1 MDAKIDGNRVKTTGS
16 YDPRILKA
24 LNRLEGMKRWGANR
38 SFSFENTPYNLEVW
52 RSVFPDA
59 RLEGAP
65 PAEGAIAGLPAA
77 TEAIFDLPS
86 SRPAFEFK
94 TPPRAHQKAALAKLG
109 PKAYGALFME
119 VGTGKSWTAIAL
131 AGQRWCAG
139 QIDRLLV
146 VAKNGVHQQWA
157 REQIPAHMG
166 RAVKFKAHVFGRTKA
181 ADREFDE
188 LLNFDGLQ
196 IFLIN
201 TEAIATPRA
210 EEKILRFLAGGRTFM
225 AVDESQDIKTPAAA
239 RTKAALRYA
248 KLAKHRLIMTGTP
261 ISKNLLDLFSQFQFL
276 HEGIVGHRYIT
287 TFKNRYCE
295 FKQTDYGEV
304 ITGHKNEDELFSKI
318 DPYVFRITTAE
329 AYDLPPKHYVER
341 PFILDADQ
349 IAVMEELKKNF
360 FAEFQDNE
368 TLFVKNA
375 ASLLVRLQQ
384 VSCGFLPKEDGTVRE
399 FKNPRKEALRSV
411 IEQRS
416 GKIII
421 WCRFHQDIEG
431 LSKEYGS
438 RALKYYGQTPQADR
452 PAIIEQFMNGKSGK
466 DLLFAS
472 AGAAGTGLNLQGLCQ
487 TNIYYSNS
495 FNALERWQSE
505 GRTWRDGTTHSV
517 TYFDLVAR
525 NSPDRK
531 ILANLKSKK
540 SVSDLMLDDLRK
552 LFELEEN

>member
-1 MDAKIDGNRVKTTGS
+1 MDAKVDGNRVRTTGS
-16 YDPRILKA
+16 YDSRVLKA

-52 RSVFPDA
+52 RSVFPGV
-59 RLEGAP
+59 RIEGAS
-65 PAEGAIAGLPAA
+65 GDGTAIAGVPEA
-77 TEAIFDLPS
+77 TEAMFDLPS
-86 SRPAFEFK
+86 TRPAFEFK
-94 TPPRAHQKAALAKLG
+94 TAPRAHQRAALSKLG
-109 PKAYGALFME
+109 KKAFGALFME

-139 QIDRLLV
+139 QIDRLLI

-157 REQIPAHMG
+157 KEQIPAHMS
-166 RAVKFKAHVFGRTKA
+166 RAVNYRCHVFGRTKA
-181 ADREFDE
+181 ADREFEE
-188 LLNFDGLQ
+188 LLKFDGLQ

-201 TEAIATPRA
+201 TEAIATARA

-225 AVDESQDIKTPAAA
+225 AIDESQDIKTPAAA
-239 RTKAALRYA
+239 RTAAALRYG
-248 KLAKHRLIMTGTP
+248 KLAKQRLIMTGTP

-276 HEGIVGHRYIT
+276 HEGIIGHRYIT

-304 ITGHKNEDELFSKI
+304 ITGHKNEDELFARI
-318 DPYVFRITTAE
+318 DPYVFRVTTAE
-329 AYDLPPKHYVER
+329 AYDLPPKHYVDR
-341 PFILDADQ
+341 AFVLDPEQ
-349 IAVMEELKKNF
+349 LAVMEELKKNF
-360 FAEFQDNE
+360 FAEFADNE

-384 VSCGFLPKEDGTVRE
+384 ISCGFLPREDGSVRE
-399 FKNPRKEALRSV
+399 FKNPRKEALRS
-411 IEQRS
+411 IIDQRE
-416 GKIII
+416 GKMII

-431 LSKEYGS
+431 LAKEYGA
-438 RALKYYGQTPQADR
+438 RALKYYGQTPSADR
-452 PAIIEQFMNGKSGK
+452 PSIIAQFMDAKSSK

-472 AGAAGTGLNLQGLCQ
+472 PGAAGTGLNLQGLCR

-517 TYFDLVAR
+517 TYFDLIAR

-531 ILANLKSKK
+531 ILSNLKNKK

-552 LFELEEN
+552 LFEFEEN